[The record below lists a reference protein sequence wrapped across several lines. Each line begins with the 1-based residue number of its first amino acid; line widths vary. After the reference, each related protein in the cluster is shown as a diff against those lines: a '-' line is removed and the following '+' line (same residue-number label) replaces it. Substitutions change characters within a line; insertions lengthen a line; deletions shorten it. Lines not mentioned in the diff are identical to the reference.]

1 MYQLEA
7 HQTIRVDII
16 RFEFSDN
23 DIDCSRQHTASQR
36 HCSSQIRPQTTPLHN
51 ASNGVQSRRVNKIW
65 LFSLHTAREWQRE
78 RERESEREAHQPNNN
93 VRINNVWQL
102 QTTLLQWTVT
112 CTTTKSRSSHVCECF
127 VNNSWFN
134 RCAVNPNNHKPPQ
147 RAPAT
152 LLLHN
157 NCNFWC
163 HTLKNFSLPAIFF
176 FFFFEKKFKKTLFLK
191 KTISLEKTILTF
203 DNELNKIM
211 MF

>member
-102 QTTLLQWTVT
+102 QTKLLQLLAQRQRVDRATFVNALST
-112 CTTTKSRSSHVCECF
+112 THGSTDAPSIPTTTNHPSEPQQLYYSTTIAISDAILWKISHC
-127 VNNSWFN
+127 
-134 RCAVNPNNHKPPQ
+134 Q
-147 RAPAT
+147 
-152 LLLHN
+152 L
-157 NCNFWC
+157 
-163 HTLKNFSLPAIFF
+163 FF
-176 FFFFEKKFKKTLFLK
+176 FFFFSKKNLK
-191 KTISLEKTILTF
+191 KLF
-203 DNELNKIM
+203 
-211 MF
+211 F